1 MRCPQCRIPESKKIH
16 LKEMKPLEIGKKRR
30 LRRIFRDDNRT
41 VIVPM
46 DHGVTVGP
54 VRGLVDMQGIVD
66 KLLQGG
72 VDAVILNRGVA
83 KNVDTGNAGLI
94 IHLSGI
100 TKHCPD
106 PNNKVQICSV
116 EDAVRLGADAVS
128 VHVNVG
134 AKQEDRMLATM
145 GKVACECDD
154 YGMPLLAMMYPRGP
168 NIKNPHALDVVAHA
182 ARLGAE
188 LGADVIK
195 TNYTGDA
202 ETFKEV
208 ISGCHVPVIIAGG
221 PKVET
226 VKEVLQMVHG
236 SMKAGG
242 AGLSIGRNV
251 FQHENPTKMVMA
263 LSALVHRG
271 ASVGEALKIL
281 GDSK

>member
-1 MRCPQCRIPESKKIH
+1 MES
-16 LKEMKPLEIGKKRR
+16 GKKRR

-54 VRGLVDMQGIVD
+54 VVGLTNMQCIVD
-66 KLLQGG
+66 KLLLGG
-72 VDAVILNRGVA
+72 VDAVVINRGIA
-83 KNVDTGNAGLI
+83 KTVDTGNAGLI
-94 IHLSGI
+94 IHLSGV
-100 TKHCPD
+100 TDRCPD

-116 EDAVRLGADAVS
+116 DDAIRLGADAVS

-134 AKQEDRMLATM
+134 AKQEAQMLSTM

-168 NIKNPHALDVVAHA
+168 NIKNPHAVDAVAHA

-188 LGADVIK
+188 LGADIIK

-202 ETFKEV
+202 ESFKEV
-208 ISGCHVPVIIAGG
+208 VSSCPVPVIIAGG

-226 VKEVLQMVHG
+226 SRDALEMVYG
-236 SMKAGG
+236 SLKAGG

-251 FQHENPTKMVMA
+251 FQHKDPTKMVKA
-263 LSALVHRG
+263 LSALVHQK
-271 ASVGEALKIL
+271 ASVEEALKIL
-281 GDSK
+281 GESK